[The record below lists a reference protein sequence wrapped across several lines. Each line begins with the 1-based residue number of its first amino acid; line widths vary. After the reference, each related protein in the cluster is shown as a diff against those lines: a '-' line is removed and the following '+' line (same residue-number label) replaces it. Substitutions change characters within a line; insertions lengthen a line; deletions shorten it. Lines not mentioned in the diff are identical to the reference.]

1 MGVQIDPNSAASAV
15 QRVAV
20 PPQSRPRSLTTGK
33 QDPAPPPLPKAG
45 FGAGTASQATAAYVT
60 LGRGLYSARQIVP
73 TTEEIQAELQTRL
86 AEIRAQREKLDQ
98 KQLERRSELRIPE
111 PSSQVIQFERQS
123 AAPTVDSTAEST
135 ATPESGGE
143 ARTTTTATSEP
154 PQPVSAP
161 GSRLDISA

>member
-1 MGVQIDPNSAASAV
+1 
-15 QRVAV
+15 
-20 PPQSRPRSLTTGK
+20 LTTGK

-86 AEIRAQREKLDQ
+86 AEIREQREKLEQ
-98 KQLERRSELRIPE
+98 EQFERRAELRIPE
-111 PSSQVIQFERQS
+111 PSSQVNQFENQTS
-123 AAPTVDSTAEST
+123 TPAVDSSTEPQAVAEPGRETRT
-135 ATPESGGE
+135 ATP
-143 ARTTTTATSEP
+143 ATAEP
-154 PQPVSAP
+154 PQRASAP